1 MKNSATKN
9 LIYQAAQLRIAAN
22 RDLSLKQTLLLR
34 RAVFALA
41 NEWLELH
48 KQGLATWTQAKEN
61 AVALDEWHA
70 RLGAA

>member
-1 MKNSATKN
+1 MKNAATQN
-9 LIYQAAQLRIAAN
+9 LIRQAADLRIAAN
-22 RDLSLKQTLLLR
+22 RDLNTKQTLLLR

-41 NEWLELH
+41 NQWLELH

-61 AVALDEWHA
+61 AVALDEWHT